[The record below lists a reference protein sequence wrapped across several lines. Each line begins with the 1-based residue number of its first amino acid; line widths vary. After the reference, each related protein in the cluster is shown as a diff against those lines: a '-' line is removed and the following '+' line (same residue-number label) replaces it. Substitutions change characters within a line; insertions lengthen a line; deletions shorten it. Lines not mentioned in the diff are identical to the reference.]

1 MPPGQTPSQTP
12 SQTVGP
18 FFGPALIWPGAET
31 LVRAKTRGER
41 IVIEGRVFDG
51 DGAPVADAMIEI
63 WQANAEGR
71 YDHPDDSQQKQL
83 DPDFHGFGRVATD
96 PSGGYRLR
104 TIRPGAVAA
113 RDLGLQAPHINVAV
127 FARGLLKHLVTRI
140 YFPNEPLNADDPIL
154 KTVPPDRRPT
164 LVARAI
170 ENAAGPGFRFDIVL
184 QGDNETVFFSL

>member
-1 MPPGQTPSQTP
+1 MPPGQTPSQTI
-12 SQTVGP
+12 GP
-18 FFGPALIWPGAET
+18 FFGPALIWPGTEI

-41 IVIEGRVFDG
+41 IVIEGRVLDG
-51 DGAPVADAMIEI
+51 DGAPVGDAMIEI

-96 PSGGYRLR
+96 SSGGYRLR

-113 RDLGLQAPHINVAV
+113 RDAGLQAPHINVAV

-154 KTVPPDRRPT
+154 KAVPPDRRPT
-164 LVARAI
+164 LVAI
-170 ENAAGPGFRFDIVL
+170 ENAAEPGFRFDIVL
-184 QGDNETVFFSL
+184 QGDNETVFFSV